1 MAEVKL
7 HGARFSPFYHRVK
20 WALKL
25 KGIPFE
31 YIEEDY
37 SNKTPQLL
45 QYNPIHKKIP
55 VLVHGGKPI
64 CESMNI
70 VQYIDEIWPHNSLLP
85 ADPYERS
92 VARFW
97 VTFAEDKAISVFWKT
112 LQTSGEEQKKA
123 FEECLEMLRIVEEH
137 CLGEKKFLGGDN
149 INIVDIA
156 LGSIVHWLGITAEIA
171 EFNLFEAEKFPLLHV
186 HAWIKNFKEVPVIKE
201 NLAERDKTLAYIKAH
216 REKTLGSS

>member
-7 HGARFSPFYHRVK
+7 HGAWFSPFYQRVK
-20 WALKL
+20 WTLKL
-25 KGIPFE
+25 KGIPYE
-31 YIEEDY
+31 YIEEDL

-45 QYNPIHKKIP
+45 QYNTIHKKIP

-85 ADPYERS
+85 DDPYERS

-97 VTFAEDKAISVFWKT
+97 VTFAEDKVVSIFWKT
-112 LQTSGEEQKKA
+112 LRTSGEEQEKA
-123 FEECLEMLRIVEEH
+123 FEESLEMLRIVEEQ

-156 LGSIVHWLGITAEIA
+156 LGSVAYWLGIIAEIS
-171 EFNLFEAEKFPLLHV
+171 EFKLFEKFPLLN
-186 HAWIKNFKEVPVIKE
+186 AWIKNFEEVPVIKK
-201 NLAERDKTLAYIKAH
+201 NLAARDEIIAFIKGRKAL
-216 REKTLGSS
+216 RSS